1 MIPWGLIIVGVIATL
16 FGVIGILSLVIWLPI
31 KATFK
36 TVYDSDIEFIRA
48 RSDLKMHRIVEHNTR
63 KLRNLYLI
71 CCIMGPSMFF
81 AGIYLGY
88 AAEGEGFWFYKKFYP
103 EAIEI
108 QVWDDINEEG
118 QFVSADGKEYTY
130 YILVS
135 GKDISLSGE
144 KCVDV
149 AELENRLSKIRR
161 ENTVILIDS
170 FAVSSVYHSVEAVLN
185 ELGIEYE
192 ETK

>member
-1 MIPWGLIIVGVIATL
+1 MIPWCFIIVGVIATII
-16 FGVIGILSLVIWLPI
+16 GVIGILSLFVWLPI
-31 KATFK
+31 KEKFEI
-36 TVYDSDIEFIRA
+36 VYDRETEFIRA
-48 RSDLKMHRIVEHNTR
+48 RLDSKIHGLVERNIR
-63 KLRNLYLI
+63 ELRNLFCV
-71 CCIMGPSMFF
+71 CCIMGPSIFL

-103 EAIEI
+103 EAITN
-108 QVWDDINEEG
+108 QVWDEINEEG
-118 QFVSADGKEYTY
+118 QFVAADGKVYTY
-130 YILVS
+130 YILIS

-144 KCVDV
+144 KCADV

-170 FAVSSVYHSVEAVLN
+170 FAVSSAYHSVETALN

-192 ETK
+192 ETR